1 MRFFEGFGSGWRPGD
16 RAGNGTGTCN
26 RFRRQRVH
34 AVAAS
39 PHPSLPPAGKGQNRS
54 AAADQT
60 THAQSAWSVAYLRQR
75 TPPAQ
80 AIGVTGNGGSNH
92 DFAKRNSGT
101 SQTAHTTS
109 AGNGGQAMGP
119 VHDFAKRN
127 SGTSHTAH
135 TTGAGNGGQITI
147 SRRETR
153 ALTPI
158 AGMLG
163 AAFADSQPASHGLS
177 KACRPSAKQ
186 PPAPVQP
193 APAAIEKIAFGR
205 FSCACACVCRQAG
218 SRTGHGALAVWKK
231 KKKKRGISQAGIES
245 SQKFPVPF
253 PVPVPVLIF

>member
-1 MRFFEGFGSGWRPGD
+1 MRFFEGFGSGWQTDG
-16 RAGNGTGTCN
+16 RAGNGTGTCAIKP
-26 RFRRQRVH
+26 VGK
-34 AVAAS
+34 V
-39 PHPSLPPAGKGQNRS
+39 PMPAPLAPIPAFPQQGKGQNRS

-101 SQTAHTTS
+101 SQTAHTTG

-119 VHDFAKRN
+119 VHDFAKRT

-163 AAFADSQPASHGLS
+163 AAFADRQTDSQPASQQASHGLS
-177 KACRPSAKQ
+177 KACRPSGKTASSAR
-186 PPAPVQP
+186 PAF
-193 APAAIEKIAFGR
+193 A
-205 FSCACACVCRQAG
+205 
-218 SRTGHGALAVWKK
+218 
-231 KKKKRGISQAGIES
+231 S
-245 SQKFPVPF
+245 SY
-253 PVPVPVLIF
+253 